1 MEKFEYVTATLTM
14 QKNDLVAEV
23 NVNVPDGK
31 ITNIGVVQSG
41 NYEKRIINLSI
52 LENNN
57 TLLQPADLQ
66 FSELSG
72 GSNFKDSLRPVD
84 IDGGRILQ
92 ARLTA
97 LAPSPGDDVTV
108 QVLFMIQKPS
118 TGFR

>member
-14 QKNDLVAEV
+14 QKTDLVAEV
-23 NVNVPDGK
+23 NVNIPDGK

-41 NYEKRIINLSI
+41 NFEKRIINLSI

-66 FSELSG
+66 FSERSG

-97 LAPSPGDDVTV
+97 LVPSPGDDVTV